1 MPRVPIVDSLKT
13 PLGLFRQIH
22 REEYSKYS
30 LSDFLVTDLDLDGL
44 DLGPLMNYMKEIL
57 YDRVEKHIDRG
68 PRQIPIAVGAAT
80 AIFCQLQKVALQD
93 FFSFLFHSVII

>member
-30 LSDFLVTDLDLDGL
+30 PSDFLVTDLDLDGL
-44 DLGPLMNYMKEIL
+44 DLGPLIHYAKEIL
-57 YDRVEKHIDRG
+57 YD
-68 PRQIPIAVGAAT
+68 GA
-80 AIFCQLQKVALQD
+80 
-93 FFSFLFHSVII
+93 

>member
-1 MPRVPIVDSLKT
+1 M
-13 PLGLFRQIH
+13 
-22 REEYSKYS
+22 
-30 LSDFLVTDLDLDGL
+30 TDLDLDGL

-80 AIFCQLQKVALQD
+80 AIFCHFQIYQRIADDCTKIA
-93 FFSFLFHSVII
+93 FLNTDYLGMTLSIVRADPMSLSASCQQQFYPA